1 MDPITLGFYATVC
14 GALSIASPRF
24 GTFLPR
30 LVIGAGVG
38 IVAAALLPVIRQ
50 GLGFY

>member
-1 MDPITLGFYATVC
+1 MDPVTVGFYATVC
-14 GALSIASPRF
+14 GALSVAGPRL

-30 LVIGAGVG
+30 LLIGACVG
-38 IVAAALLPVIRQ
+38 IVAAMLLPVIRQ